1 MTGGMTAA
9 VLVGTVAVIGAVYAL
24 YKRGVFG
31 GAKAEDQT
39 PAGSAKS

>member
-9 VLVGTVAVIGAVYAL
+9 VLVGAVALIGTVYAL
-24 YKRGVFG
+24 YRRGLFG
-31 GAKAEDQT
+31 GAKVEDQT

>member
-1 MTGGMTAA
+1 MSTGLTAA
-9 VLVGTVAVIGAVYAL
+9 VLVGAVALIGAVYAL

-31 GAKAEDQT
+31 GAKVQDQT